1 MSKKEDTPFV
11 IDFKPNTPSKYGAA
25 DAVLNSNVPID
36 GANMPTPTNAR
47 NNNNNAERIVTPSTM
62 YVLHGHQHIELRDHC
77 HRQRTEGIDI
87 KARKKLIIA
96 SVLCL
101 VFMVCEIIG
110 GILSNSLAI
119 ATDAAHLLTD
129 FASFMISLFA
139 IWIAGRPSTQRMSF
153 GWYRAEVI
161 GAMASVVMIWVITA
175 ILVWL
180 AVQRLINRDF
190 EVDAKIMLI
199 TSGLAILVNLI
210 MGIQLQ
216 HGHSHGGMASASHGH
231 SHGGKTKQTS
241 GKKVANIQAAN
252 DSCSGNLTLTPTT
265 TKPAASAE
273 KRYVAGPT
281 CSPTGPCALPAP
293 QRPLED
299 GAGEL
304 ELDANDAA
312 MPVSGLSTFSYQNS
326 TSLKEVH
333 AEVAAVM
340 AETAAGAHHH
350 GGSAARDAE
359 NLNVRAAFIH
369 VVGDMIQ
376 SAGVFLAAVVIFFR
390 PDWAI
395 IDPICTF
402 FFSIIV
408 LFTTFSIMKDAL
420 LVLMEGTPSYMHYT
434 EVLEVFEH
442 IEGVRRVHNLRIWAL
457 SINKVAL
464 SVHLAIAPD
473 ANAKRILEEASTA
486 VHRRYNFFETTIQIE
501 EFTPQMENCQQ
512 CSVPSL

>member
-1 MSKKEDTPFV
+1 ME
-11 IDFKPNTPSKYGAA
+11 I
-25 DAVLNSNVPID
+25 
-36 GANMPTPTNAR
+36 R
-47 NNNNNAERIVTPSTM
+47 
-62 YVLHGHQHIELRDHC
+62 IELNGHAAKAVRDHC
-77 HRQRTEGIDI
+77 HRQRTEGVDV

-96 SVLCL
+96 SILCL

-190 EVDAKIMLI
+190 EVDATIMLI

-216 HGHSHGGMASASHGH
+216 HGHTHGGMSSAHGH
-231 SHGGKTKQTS
+231 SHGGKAKKQK
-241 GKKVANIQAAN
+241 GKKGANLQEATG
-252 DSCSGNLTLTPTT
+252 GNLDITT
-265 TKPAASAE
+265 SSSKPHDSHD
-273 KRYVAGPT
+273 KRYVPGPT
-281 CSPTGPCALPAP
+281 CSPSGHCSLPP
-293 QRPLED
+293 TQRPLED
-299 GAGEL
+299 GAGDL
-304 ELDANDAA
+304 EIDTSDAVIPAA
-312 MPVSGLSTFSYQNS
+312 GLSTFSYQNS
-326 TSLKEVH
+326 TSVKDVR
-333 AEVAAVM
+333 AEIAAVM
-340 AETAAGAHHH
+340 AETAPGSHHH
-350 GGSAARDAE
+350 GGAAAREAE

-369 VVGDMIQ
+369 VIGDMIQ
-376 SAGVFLAAVVIFFR
+376 SAGVFVAALIIFFR

-395 IDPICTF
+395 VDPICTF
-402 FFSIIV
+402 IFSIIV
-408 LFTTFSIMKDAL
+408 LFTTFAIMKDAL
-420 LVLMEGTPSYMHYT
+420 LVLMEGTPSYMHYA

-457 SINKVAL
+457 SINKIAL
-464 SVHLAIAPD
+464 SVHLAIASD
-473 ANAKRILEEASTA
+473 ANAKRILEEASLA

-512 CSVPSL
+512 CCVPST

>member
-1 MSKKEDTPFV
+1 MEIR
-11 IDFKPNTPSKYGAA
+11 ID
-25 DAVLNSNVPID
+25 LNSHV
-36 GANMPTPTNAR
+36 AKA
-47 NNNNNAERIVTPSTM
+47 V
-62 YVLHGHQHIELRDHC
+62 RDHC
-77 HRQRTEGIDI
+77 HRQRSEGVDI

-190 EVDAKIMLI
+190 EVNAKIMLI
-199 TSGLAILVNLI
+199 TSALAILVNLI

-216 HGHSHGGMASASHGH
+216 HGHSHGGMPSGAQGH
-231 SHGGKTKQTS
+231 SHGGKTKKKD
-241 GKKVANIQAAN
+241 KKVLKIKSATDISNSA
-252 DSCSGNLTLTPTT
+252 TLTTAHTKTT
-265 TKPAASAE
+265 
-273 KRYVAGPT
+273 VATTADGEAKHFVPGPL
-281 CSPTGPCALPAP
+281 CSPIGRCALPNT
-293 QRPLED
+293 QRTMDD
-299 GAGEL
+299 GFN
-304 ELDANDAA
+304 ELDATNAA
-312 MPVSGLSTFSYQNS
+312 MPAAGLATFSYQNS
-326 TSLKEVH
+326 TSVNEVRT
-333 AEVAAVM
+333 ELAAVM
-340 AETAAGAHHH
+340 AETTVGGHHH
-350 GGSAARDAE
+350 GGTASRDVE

-369 VVGDMIQ
+369 VIGDMIQ
-376 SAGVFLAAVVIFFR
+376 SAGVFMAALVIFFR

-395 IDPICTF
+395 VDPICTF
-402 FFSIIV
+402 IFSVIV
-408 LFTTFSIMKDAL
+408 LFTTFGIMRDAL

-434 EVLEVFEH
+434 EVLEIFEH

-501 EFTPQMENCQQ
+501 EFTPQMENCKQ
-512 CSVPSL
+512 CCVPST

>member
-1 MSKKEDTPFV
+1 MSKKEATPFV
-11 IDFKPNTPSKYGAA
+11 IDFKSSGPSRYGAA
-25 DAVLNSNVPID
+25 DASCNVPTSSRNTTTD
-36 GANMPTPTNAR
+36 TNPS
-47 NNNNNAERIVTPSTM
+47 NNNNNASRIELSTPSTM
-62 YVLHGHQHIELRDHC
+62 YVLHGRRNIELRDHC
-77 HRQRTEGIDI
+77 HRQRTEGVDI
-87 KARKKLIIA
+87 RARKKLIIA

-161 GAMASVVMIWVITA
+161 GAMASVIMIWVITA

-199 TSGLAILVNLI
+199 TSGLAILVNLV
-210 MGIQLQ
+210 MGLQLQ
-216 HGHSHGGMASASHGH
+216 HGHSHGGMSGAHGH
-231 SHGGKTKQTS
+231 SHGGKSKQKSNKITNLQ
-241 GKKVANIQAAN
+241 VAN
-252 DSCSGNLTLTPTT
+252 DSSNGNLAFTT
-265 TKPAASAE
+265 AIEKPVADDTI
-273 KRYVAGPT
+273 KYVPGPT
-281 CSPTGPCALPAP
+281 CSPTGHCALPAT

-304 ELDANDAA
+304 ELDANDAVLPA
-312 MPVSGLSTFSYQNS
+312 SGLATFSYQNS
-326 TSLKEVH
+326 TSVKEVH
-333 AEVAAVM
+333 AEIAAVM
-340 AETAAGAHHH
+340 AETAPAGHHH
-350 GGSAARDAE
+350 GGAAARDAE

-376 SAGVFLAAVVIFFR
+376 SAGVFVAALVIFFR

-420 LVLMEGTPSYMHYT
+420 LVLMEGTPSYMHYA
-434 EVLEVFEH
+434 EVLEVFQH

-464 SVHLAIAPD
+464 SVHLAIAPG

-512 CSVPSL
+512 CCVPNL

>member
-1 MSKKEDTPFV
+1 MPKKEETPFV

-25 DAVLNSNVPID
+25 DTASNSNLPT
-36 GANMPTPTNAR
+36 GSTNTPTTTR
-47 NNNNNAERIVTPSTM
+47 ISNNNNAERTPSMM
-62 YVLHGHQHIELRDHC
+62 YVLHGRHNIELRDHC
-77 HRQRTEGIDI
+77 HRQRTEGVDV

-96 SVLCL
+96 SILCL

-190 EVDAKIMLI
+190 EVNAKIMLI

-210 MGIQLQ
+210 MGLQLQ
-216 HGHSHGGMASASHGH
+216 HGHSHGGMSHGH
-231 SHGGKTKQTS
+231 SHGGKSKKQKK
-241 GKKVANIQAAN
+241 GKKAAN
-252 DSCSGNLTLTPTT
+252 LQVGASDESSGGLALSTATI
-265 TKPAASAE
+265 KPAASVE
-273 KRYVAGPT
+273 RRSMPGPKCT
-281 CSPTGPCALPAP
+281 PTGHCALPP
-293 QRPLED
+293 TQRPLED
-299 GAGEL
+299 GAAEL
-304 ELDANDAA
+304 ELDANDAV

-326 TSLKEVH
+326 TSVNDVR
-333 AEVAAVM
+333 AEIAAVM
-340 AETAAGAHHH
+340 AETTPGGHHH
-350 GGSAARDAE
+350 GGVASREAE

-369 VVGDMIQ
+369 VIGDMIQ
-376 SAGVFLAAVVIFFR
+376 SAGVFIAALIIFFR

-395 IDPICTF
+395 VDPICTF
-402 FFSIIV
+402 IFSIIV
-408 LFTTFSIMKDAL
+408 LFTTFTIMKDAL
-420 LVLMEGTPSYMHYT
+420 LVLMEGTPSYMHYA

-464 SVHLAIAPD
+464 SVHLAIAPE

-501 EFTPQMENCQQ
+501 EFTPQMESCQQ
-512 CSVPSL
+512 CCVPVT